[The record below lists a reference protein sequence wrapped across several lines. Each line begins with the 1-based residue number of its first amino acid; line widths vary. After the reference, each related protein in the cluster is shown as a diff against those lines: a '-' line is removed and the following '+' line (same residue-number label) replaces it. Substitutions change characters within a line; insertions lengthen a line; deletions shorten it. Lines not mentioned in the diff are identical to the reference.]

1 MDILGALEALR
12 NASDD
17 LLYAH
22 TKEAVSTIR
31 EIQFRLEKVPLEP
44 LIRQSDGST
53 SRSRKEPRSI
63 TSTAGEQ
70 QDRITILPRYPGLKG
85 TVTGGR
91 GTQRSSLL
99 FVSLMKE
106 VPWMWDYTQ
115 KKPNEAIRA
124 YRKQERIDI
133 RLRDIQRVDGTLNPT
148 NEDRLFRGIA
158 QRSLA
163 LQFSMFESQFPE
175 TRRSRRE
182 GLIPTFVKDC
192 LRTPD
197 QTFAK
202 QCIQAGQK
210 QLKTEKALR
219 VALGQKDEPTAG
231 TGVSA
236 LTALTITPFKNL
248 RLGEIPSF
256 IEQLFLDSAKIDL
269 PLHLPA
275 TESWRSTKRP
285 FQILEILKQFS
296 NWLNKFQNYYDD
308 TPSNL
313 QPMPSNPPLGKDME
327 DSSTIVSLAE
337 DHSTAG
343 SSPKPFSPSTH
354 HTDCTS
360 FLDDNGSEQAED
372 FAQST
377 TNISANEN
385 ILTEHA
391 SSAPN
396 MPTAGTMY
404 TQWADTALE
413 NPPTRAFDSSPCSQQ
428 ETGEACRK
436 RRRTQVN
443 TYLPQTLD
451 SCLRRIAVNPSQ
463 PDDRPMNYAQP
474 FEIDFFNQTVGDLG
488 LQSDTGGY
496 IHHSFEYPDS
506 HLYELPAQGFQATT
520 ELALPFEEDYF
531 SPIPEFRSL

>member
-1 MDILGALEALR
+1 MTYTMDILGALEALR

-31 EIQFRLEKVPLEP
+31 EIQFRLEKVVGLNGSRPTASSQCHFCQKKPLEP
-44 LIRQSDGST
+44 LIRQSEGST

-70 QDRITILPRYPGLKG
+70 QDRITILPQCPGLKG

-91 GTQRSSLL
+91 GTQRSSFL
-99 FVSLMKE
+99 FMSLMKE
-106 VPWMWDYTQ
+106 VPWMWGYTQ
-115 KKPNEAIRA
+115 KKPNEAIQA

-192 LRTPD
+192 LHAPN
-197 QTFAK
+197 QNFAK

-269 PLHLPA
+269 PLHLPV
-275 TESWRSTKRP
+275 TEPWRSIKRP
-285 FQILEILKQFS
+285 FHILEILKQFS
-296 NWLNKFQNYYDD
+296 NWLNKFQSYYDGTLSLVLD
-308 TPSNL
+308 GHLTDEVSRRGHQHKSPL
-313 QPMPSNPPLGKDME
+313 QP
-327 DSSTIVSLAE
+327 A
-337 DHSTAG
+337 
-343 SSPKPFSPSTH
+343 
-354 HTDCTS
+354 
-360 FLDDNGSEQAED
+360 
-372 FAQST
+372 
-377 TNISANEN
+377 
-385 ILTEHA
+385 
-391 SSAPN
+391 
-396 MPTAGTMY
+396 
-404 TQWADTALE
+404 ADT
-413 NPPTRAFDSSPCSQQ
+413 
-428 ETGEACRK
+428 
-436 RRRTQVN
+436 
-443 TYLPQTLD
+443 
-451 SCLRRIAVNPSQ
+451 
-463 PDDRPMNYAQP
+463 
-474 FEIDFFNQTVGDLG
+474 
-488 LQSDTGGY
+488 
-496 IHHSFEYPDS
+496 
-506 HLYELPAQGFQATT
+506 
-520 ELALPFEEDYF
+520 
-531 SPIPEFRSL
+531 